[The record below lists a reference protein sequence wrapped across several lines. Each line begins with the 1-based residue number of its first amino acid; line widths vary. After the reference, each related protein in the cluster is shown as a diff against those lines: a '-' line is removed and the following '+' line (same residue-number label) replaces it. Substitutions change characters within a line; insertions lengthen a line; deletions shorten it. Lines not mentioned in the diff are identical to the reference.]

1 MFEKKDYWM
10 MGAAVTALIALI
22 VYRQVRFS
30 KSAVV
35 LTSGAEAARTL
46 WSAWFLIVSGL
57 LLLIALAAWLAARTL
72 RKTRV
77 LKYQAE
83 IDHQVASGP
92 TVFLLPRSDAPPVL
106 PAKIDLWA
114 RLADALPHDE
124 HLAFELSGSE
134 TQVNFDIHG
143 SENGVRAAL
152 TQIRAEWPGVQQRP
166 IQPADDP
173 ARLPEGWHLFWCEC
187 APATWNK
194 PISSLSDDPLRAVLI
209 EMKSVV
215 GQGQGLLQVIA
226 RNDFGTRKQLGQAA
240 FAVRADKPDNAGVRA
255 IRSREAKELEDRA
268 QQTFLQATIRTVGMA
283 DTPERAQGIA
293 RGLARAVSASFG
305 HSNPVRVSAEG
316 QADAPVLTRQMGH
329 VGVWADNEL
338 ATLGHLVG
346 KDMLF
351 TVPRLQVASA
361 KSLPAAPVMRIIA
374 TDKVAQFAQKETPGM
389 LLPGARS

>member
-10 MGAAVTALIALI
+10 LGAAVTALISLI
-22 VYRQVRFS
+22 IYRQIRFS

-35 LTSGAEAARTL
+35 LTSSAEAARTL
-46 WSAWFLIVSGL
+46 WSGWFLIAGGL
-57 LLLIALAAWLAARTL
+57 LFLVALASWLAARSL
-72 RKTRV
+72 RMARAQ
-77 LKYQAE
+77 KYQAE

-92 TVFLLPRSDAPPVL
+92 TVFLLPRSDAPSVL
-106 PAKIDLWA
+106 PVKIDLWA

-124 HLAFELSGSE
+124 HFAFELSGSE
-134 TQVNFDIHG
+134 TQINFGIHG
-143 SENGVRAAL
+143 SENGIRAAL
-152 TQIRAEWPGVQQRP
+152 TQIRSEWPGVQQRP
-166 IQPADDP
+166 IQSLDDP

-194 PISSLSDDPLRAVLI
+194 PIFPLTDDPLRAVLI

-215 GQGQGLLQVIA
+215 GQGRGLLQVIA

-240 FAVRADKPDNAGVRA
+240 FAARADKPDNAGVRA
-255 IRSREAKELEDRA
+255 LRSREAKELEDRA
-268 QQTFLQATIRTVGMA
+268 RRTFLQATLRTVGMA

-305 HSNPVRVSAEG
+305 HSNPVKVSAEG
-316 QADAPVLTRQMGH
+316 QEHFPVLARQMGRI
-329 VGVWADNEL
+329 GVWADNEL
-338 ATLGHLVG
+338 SALGHLVG

-374 TDKVAQFAQKETPGM
+374 TDKVAQFAQEETPGM
-389 LLPGARS
+389 LLPGV